1 MKKIII
7 YILAVFVL
15 VSPLLNAS
23 LYGSEWGEFFF
34 DLIKCGVF
42 SFLIFT
48 IGNLIS
54 RVEKLENKD
63 EDK

>member
-7 YILAVFVL
+7 YILAVL
-15 VSPLLNAS
+15 VFLYPLLNAG

-34 DLIKCGVF
+34 DLIKCGLI
-42 SFLIFT
+42 SFLLYT

-54 RVEKLENKD
+54 RVEKLEEKNN
-63 EDK
+63 DK

>member
-7 YILAVFVL
+7 YVLAVLVL
-15 VSPLLNAS
+15 IYPLLNAG

-34 DLIKCGVF
+34 DLIKCGLIA
-42 SFLIFT
+42 FLLYT

-54 RVEKLENKD
+54 RVEKLEDKD